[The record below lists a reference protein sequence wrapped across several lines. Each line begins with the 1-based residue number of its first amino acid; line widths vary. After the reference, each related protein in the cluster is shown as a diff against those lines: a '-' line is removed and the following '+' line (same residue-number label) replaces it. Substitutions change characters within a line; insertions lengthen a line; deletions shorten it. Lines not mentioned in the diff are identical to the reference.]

1 MNNITHE
8 EDGENQW
15 FLTID
20 SKKFL
25 IEFILTE
32 NIIQQG
38 YVIMHPVDD
47 AHFEPSVVQL
57 TVTVE
62 DSLLEDEDG
71 DWIRVRL
78 TEDEEKDITNYIESN
93 YEI

>member
-15 FLTID
+15 FLIID

-78 TEDEEKDITNYIESN
+78 TPEEEKNITDYIELN